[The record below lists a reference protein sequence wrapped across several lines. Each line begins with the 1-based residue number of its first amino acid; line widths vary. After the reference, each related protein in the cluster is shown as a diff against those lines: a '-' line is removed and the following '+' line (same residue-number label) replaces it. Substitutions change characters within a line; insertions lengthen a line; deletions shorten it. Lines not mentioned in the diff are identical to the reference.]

1 MSENE
6 RVKGGGI
13 ARIRQKKTYKFSE
26 LKKKRI
32 EKRPNPTE
40 KKTAKVYTQ
49 AYRIEE
55 RDID

>member
-26 LKKKRI
+26 LKKKNRK
-32 EKRPNPTE
+32 ETKPN
-40 KKTAKVYTQ
+40 
-49 AYRIEE
+49 REE
-55 RDID
+55 NSKSVHTGI